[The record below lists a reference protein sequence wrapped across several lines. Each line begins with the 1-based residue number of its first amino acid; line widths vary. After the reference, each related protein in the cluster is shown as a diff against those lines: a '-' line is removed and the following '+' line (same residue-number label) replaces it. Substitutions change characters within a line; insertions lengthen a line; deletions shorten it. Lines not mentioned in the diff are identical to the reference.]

1 MECTNHNRVKAMLKA
16 GKRVSGAW
24 AQGAS
29 SLFTEILADAGFD
42 LVMVDME
49 HGPGDILTLISQI
62 QGMKGQPAVPF
73 VRTPWNDFVVIK
85 RILDAGAYGLLVPY
99 VNTPEEARAAVA
111 AAKYPPA
118 GIRGVS
124 GSPRAPHFGNNA
136 MEYMKSANDEVFVMT
151 AIETM
156 EAVNNIDGFLAI
168 DGLDGIFI
176 GPMDLA
182 TSMGH
187 FGDPSHPDVQ
197 AAIQSVERK
206 VIGSGKVLG
215 TVADKWEAAQK
226 KYEAGYQLLMLMSD
240 TNSLGAFARSTVK
253 NFKDAYPQN

>member
-1 MECTNHNRVKAMLKA
+1 MEITNANYVKRLLKE

-29 SLFTEILADAGFD
+29 SIFSEILADAGFD
-42 LVMVDME
+42 VVMIDME
-49 HGPGDILTLISQI
+49 HAPGDILTLIGQI

-73 VRTPWNDFVVIK
+73 VRAPWNDFVAIK
-85 RILDAGAYGLLVPY
+85 KILDAGAFGLLVPY
-99 VNTPEEARAAVA
+99 VNTPEEARQAVA
-111 AAKYPPA
+111 AAKYPLA

-136 MEYMKSANDEVFVMT
+136 MEYMKVANDEIFVMT

-156 EAVNNIDGFLAI
+156 EAVSNIDGLLQVE
-168 DGLDGIFI
+168 GLDGIFI

-197 AAIQSVERK
+197 AAIRSVEQK
-206 VIGSGKVLG
+206 VIGSGKILA

-240 TNSLGAFARSTVK
+240 TNSLGAYARGVTK
-253 NFKDAYPQN
+253 TFKDAFPER